1 MIQSAFYFFAFVSI
15 FFALLVVISK
25 NVVHSAL
32 YLILTFFSI
41 AAQYILLNAQ
51 FLFVVQVIVYAGAI
65 MVLFL
70 YALITHNLSS
80 ISEPQKSAGSRFAA
94 VIAGGALLL
103 VLVAALRT
111 TIQSAPAAGVSNDL
125 GMVKNLGKIL
135 YTDYIMPFE
144 VASVLFLIAMVGA
157 VVLGK
162 REPKTTEYW
171 ILDSEQTS
179 EQKKNKT

>member
-1 MIQSAFYFFAFVSI
+1 MIQSLFYFFAFISI
-15 FFALLVVISK
+15 FFALLVIISK
-25 NVVHSAL
+25 NTVHSAL
-32 YLILTFFSI
+32 YLVLTFFSI

-70 YALITHNLSS
+70 YALITHNLTSL
-80 ISEPQKSAGSRFAA
+80 SETQKTIGSRLSA
-94 VIAGGALLL
+94 VISGGALLL
-103 VLVAALRT
+103 VLIAALRT
-111 TIQSAPAAGVSNDL
+111 TIQSAPAAGVNHEL
-125 GMVKNLGKIL
+125 GMVKSLGKVL

-171 ILDSEQTS
+171 IMDSE
-179 EQKKNKT
+179 KKDDPKQIEN